1 MRRRLSGLWM
11 VISRPPC
18 VSELQLLPLHFASCI
33 ATDGKGWSLRLQ
45 GFANGAGWLVRI
57 NCGTV
62 FNLLRYQTKLPPQNY
77 LSRQS

>member
-11 VISRPPC
+11 VINRPPWA
-18 VSELQLLPLHFASCI
+18 SESSSLRLRGVPG
-33 ATDGKGWSLRLQ
+33 GKGWSLRLG
-45 GFANGAGWLVRI
+45 GFVNGAGWLVRI

-62 FNLLRYQTKLPPQNY
+62 FNLLRYQTRLPPQHY